1 VTLPQTHEGTIAK
14 VHEQAIYLG
23 GEDGPARCE
32 RLGIPP
38 GGGIDLYQKCHAP
51 SGVVE
56 VNDRVPGSSRAASSK
71 RPMPLS

>member
-1 VTLPQTHEGTIAK
+1 MTLSRTREGTIAK

-38 GGGIDLYQKCHAP
+38 GGGIFTRNVSIYTHTLSDSPLWELGVLSDF
-51 SGVVE
+51 SG
-56 VNDRVPGSSRAASSK
+56 
-71 RPMPLS
+71 